1 MKHHYVFALALGAA
15 LMAAPAF
22 AQEADKPADNPKP
35 QAAEKDKAVK
45 PANGSMKA
53 QEANQEKVE
62 KDKKADKNDKAD
74 RHDTS
79 RMPQSDQ
86 EPAVQDRDK
95 DKADH
100 DKADRDKGDHDRAD
114 RNKAGD
120 HDRDNKEIS
129 ERDRNTHVTIRSDAK
144 DKLREHYA
152 RNGGNRTHT
161 VTVVR
166 EQVLPVEV
174 RTRVEP
180 VPTEYVSYLGPA
192 PSGFMYGFVDGY
204 VVLYDPNTFF
214 VVDVLPLW

>member
-1 MKHHYVFALALGAA
+1 MKHHTIFALALGAA

-35 QAAEKDKAVK
+35 QAAEKDKAAK
-45 PANGSMKA
+45 PAN
-53 QEANQEKVE
+53 EN
-62 KDKKADKNDKAD
+62 KADERAKVDNKAAKSDKDKAD
-74 RHDTS
+74 RHDAN

-86 EPAVQDRDK
+86 EPAMQDK
-95 DKADH
+95 DKADK
-100 DKADRDKGDHDRAD
+100 DKADRDRAGE
-114 RNKAGD
+114 KAGD
-120 HDRDNKEIS
+120 RGGKEVS
-129 ERDRNTHVTIRSDAK
+129 ERDRNTHVTIKADAK

-152 RNGGNRTHT
+152 RSGGSHTHT

-180 VPTEYVSYLGPA
+180 IPVEYVSYLGPA
-192 PSGFMYGFVDGY
+192 PEGFMYGFVDGY
-204 VVLYDPNTFF
+204 VVLYDPDTFF